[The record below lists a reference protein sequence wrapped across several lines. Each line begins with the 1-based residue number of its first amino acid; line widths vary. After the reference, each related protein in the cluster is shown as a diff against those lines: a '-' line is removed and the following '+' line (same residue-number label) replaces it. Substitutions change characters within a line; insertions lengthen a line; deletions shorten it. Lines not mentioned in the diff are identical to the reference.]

1 MISILTATYNR
12 ANLLRTRIASTLNQT
27 YKDFELVIIDDFSN
41 DNTEDVV
48 KSFND
53 KRIKYFKM
61 QKNIGSLYGDRYHI
75 NNFIY
80 NIAKGEYFIYAPDDD
95 YWPDTNFLENCIN
108 FFVKYPTIQMTM
120 GSQITEF
127 YENEKTLKIFNKI
140 EINEIIKNKDEKFFF
155 FGKLLP
161 ETGFYNKKTFI
172 KEFSHKPTTFNISV
186 SATIFKMKGLK
197 EIKYLQHKTP
207 SKWQAGYELILPN
220 LFLGDIYFINEP
232 CAVVRAH
239 KNNASF
245 TSSQVAHY
253 KDSLLSINNAFSIA
267 PYSEFNDLKKIKK
280 RFISSLSQAYLHNS
294 IQIFKNNEL
303 TYCSNDNIA
312 NYVTITNVV
321 TEYFKNKIFL
331 NLMDIRFIA
340 QYIFYKILKYYPRLF
355 LEKIINKPKLK

>member
-1 MISILTATYNR
+1 MISILTTTYNR

-27 YKDFELVIIDDFSN
+27 FKNFELVIIDDFSN

-61 QKNIGSLYGDRYHI
+61 EKNIGSLYGDRYHI

-80 NIAKGEYFIYAPDDD
+80 NIAKGEYFVYAPDDD
-95 YWPDTNFLENCIN
+95 YWPDANFLEDCIN
-108 FFVKYPTIQMTM
+108 LFVKYPTIQMTM

-127 YENEKTLKIFNKI
+127 YENEKALNVFNKNQI
-140 EINEIIKNKDEKFFF
+140 HEIIKNKDEKFFF

-161 ETGFYNKKTFI
+161 ETGFYEKENFI
-172 KEFSHKPTTFNISV
+172 KEFSYKPTTFNISD
-186 SATIFKMKGLK
+186 SATIYKMKGLK
-197 EIKYLQHKTP
+197 EIKYLQHQNP
-207 SKWQAGYELILPN
+207 SKWQAGYELKLPN

-267 PYSEFNDLKKIKK
+267 PPLYYKFNDLRKIKK
-280 RFISSLSQAYLHNS
+280 RFISSLSQNYLYNS
-294 IQIFKNNEL
+294 IQIFKDNKL
-303 TYCSNDNIA
+303 TYCSKDNIA
-312 NYVTITNVV
+312 NYVTIAEIL
-321 TEYFKNKIFL
+321 TEYFKNRIFISL
-331 NLMDIRFIA
+331 TDVNFFFK
-340 QYIFYKILKYYPRLF
+340 YFFYKILKYYPRIL
-355 LEKIINKPKLK
+355 LKKIYK